1 MKFGVSWNVRGVRPE
16 LRDSVRRAARRSG
29 LSIGE
34 WLNRAIED
42 QTATN
47 TDSFDDNSDIAQN
60 RLDESLDRIDR
71 RLDQLIARERAGSP
85 YPPSPPPS
93 APQYAPPPVDPWPNS
108 IEQAIAEISA
118 RQHMLD
124 AGFPVP
130 ASPPL
135 APAMAP
141 AFAPSPV
148 YPPHYEAP
156 AYARRHEPVPRWPVQ
171 DLSGLEHQLRRITE
185 QIEALHRPRDNEDI
199 AALRKELADIG
210 ARVADAAP
218 QRAIEALESEIRK
231 LAERIVDSR
240 QAGIDPAAIQNIEH
254 GLAEVRD
261 GLRDL
266 RPAESLAGFES
277 AIRNLSDRIDQMGAS
292 SQDPTFLKQLEAA
305 IAALRGIVSHVA
317 SNDSLGK
324 LAGEMQALSQKIDS
338 VAAAPTSAG
347 AVSGIE
353 QRLAAL
359 SDQIKQSMS
368 GNPLPPRVEA
378 LLKSFTERLDRG
390 ELTSGEQFA
399 LGTLEDRIVH
409 LASKLDASDAKLSQL
424 NAIERGL
431 ADLLVRIEE
440 MRGAPSSVAREAQ
453 TPPAALDNL
462 KRDLARAQDSIEA
475 VHGTV
480 DAVVDRLAT
489 IETVRSDLKIAS
501 APSPDAG
508 PGIGMDQQPPL
519 APGAGSRPVSAPP
532 VTAQVMPPATMPAAQ
547 PAKAGPPPARPRAPI
562 DPSLPPDYPLE
573 PGSGVPRERGGSAA
587 ERIAASEAALG
598 MPQAS
603 SGSGSMNFI
612 AAARRAAQA
621 AAPESGSSV
630 KGKEKAKDGASEK
643 THKTLGQKVRSLIA
657 GASAILIVVAGLR
670 IALNMLDPDTRAVV
684 EASLPIVTSQ
694 QQAGLMREN
703 PASQDDADD
712 GKTADPGVSPSSA
725 PQAPTSI
732 AAREPETEV
741 TGSVSRTDQITPPAP
756 AQTTIP
762 FAAPH
767 PDAKPSDKL
776 PVALQNAGAA
786 GDPAAAYEIAMR
798 HLEGRGVPQDVE
810 EGARWLARAAHAGLA
825 PAQFRLG
832 SLYEKGQGL
841 KKNLDTARQ
850 LYKAAADKGNAKA
863 MHNLAVLHAEGHQGK
878 TDYRTAAL
886 WFRKAADRGI
896 ADSQYNLG
904 ILYARGIGVEQNLAE
919 SFKWF
924 SLAANQGD
932 KEAAKKRD
940 DVAARLD
947 PEALMAARLAI
958 QTFTVAPQ
966 PAEAINVRV
975 PEGGWDKANATAKP
989 PKKPRHIAPMRITP
1003 S

>member
-1 MKFGVSWNVRGVRPE
+1 MKFGVPWNVKGVRPE
-16 LRDSVRRAARRSG
+16 LRDSARRAARRSG
-29 LSIGE
+29 LSVGE
-34 WLNRAIED
+34 WLNRAIEE
-42 QTATN
+42 QAATGS
-47 TDSFDDNSDIAQN
+47 DPIHDDNGAAQS
-60 RLDESLDRIDR
+60 RFDESLSHIDR
-71 RLDQLIARERAGSP
+71 RLDQLIARERP
-85 YPPSPPPS
+85 VQDHPPHRM
-93 APQYAPPPVDPWPNS
+93 AVPQYAPPPVDPWPTS

-124 AGFPVP
+124 AGFDSGPAMP

-135 APAMAP
+135 APAMPPSFTAP
-141 AFAPSPV
+141 YAP
-148 YPPHYEAP
+148 P
-156 AYARRHEPVPRWPVQ
+156 AYRSHHEPVPRWPVQ
-171 DLSGLEHQLRRITE
+171 DLSGLENQLRRITE

-210 ARVADAAP
+210 TRLADAAP
-218 QRAIEALESEIRK
+218 QRAIEALEGEIRK
-231 LAERIVDSR
+231 LADRIADSR
-240 QAGIDPAAIQNIEH
+240 QAGIDPAAIHNIER

-266 RPAESLAGFES
+266 RPAESLAGFEN

-292 SQDPTFLKQLEAA
+292 SHDPAFLKQLEAA

-324 LAGEMQALSQKIDS
+324 LADEMHALSQKIDS
-338 VAAAPTSAG
+338 AAAASGNAG
-347 AVSGIE
+347 AGAISALE
-353 QRLAAL
+353 QRLVAL
-359 SDQIKQSMS
+359 SEQIKQSMS
-368 GNPLPPRVEA
+368 GSGLPPRVEA

-390 ELTSGEQFA
+390 ELTGGEQLA

-409 LASKLDASDAKLSQL
+409 LAAKLDASDAKLSQL
-424 NAIERGL
+424 SAIERGL
-431 ADLLVRIEE
+431 ADLLLRIEE
-440 MRGAPSSVAREAQ
+440 MRGRPSDVARDAQ

-480 DAVVDRLAT
+480 DVVVDRLAT
-489 IETVRSDLKIAS
+489 IETARQDQKMPSDA
-501 APSPDAG
+501 AAG
-508 PGIGMDQQPPL
+508 PD
-519 APGAGSRPVSAPP
+519 
-532 VTAQVMPPATMPAAQ
+532 VTAQPAAAPAAAPQSVRLAPASPAAPATMPAAQ
-547 PAKAGPPPARPRAPI
+547 PVKAGPPAARPRAPI
-562 DPSLPPDYPLE
+562 DPNLPPDYPLE
-573 PGSGVPRERGGSAA
+573 PGAGAPRERGISAA

-621 AAPESGSSV
+621 AVPDGAGAPG
-630 KGKEKAKDGASEK
+630 KAKDAKAEK
-643 THKTLGQKVRSLIA
+643 PRKTLGQKVRSLIA
-657 GASAILIVVAGLR
+657 GASVILIVVAGLR
-670 IALNMLDPDTRAVV
+670 IALNMLDPDTRAAV
-684 EASLPIVTSQ
+684 EAALPVATPQ
-694 QQAGLMREN
+694 QQTALAQEHIA
-703 PASQDDADD
+703 PTAQDDAEDS
-712 GKTADPGVSPSSA
+712 KTESTSAAPPSGAQPPTGLAARETDPGV
-725 PQAPTSI
+725 
-732 AAREPETEV
+732 
-741 TGSVSRTDQITPPAP
+741 TGSIPRADQPAP
-756 AQTTIP
+756 PSPAQMPIELTIP
-762 FAAPH
+762 SPG
-767 PDAKPSDKL
+767 AKPSDRL

-810 EGARWLARAAHAGLA
+810 EGARWLAKAAQAGLA

-841 KKNLDTARQ
+841 KKNPETARQ

-878 TDYRTAAL
+878 PDYRTAAL
-886 WFRKAADRGI
+886 WFRKAADRGV

-919 SFKWF
+919 SYKWF

-932 KEAAKKRD
+932 KESAKKRD
-940 DVAARLD
+940 DVAGRLD
-947 PEALMAARLAI
+947 PQALMAARLAI
-958 QTFTVAPQ
+958 QTFTAAPQ
-966 PAEAINVRV
+966 PVEAISVRV
-975 PEGGWDKANATAKP
+975 PEGGWDKATATPKP
-989 PKKPRHIAPMRITP
+989 PKKPRQIAPTRITP